1 MSLTPKHRIVGCPLA
16 ERGQNLHLGYDA
28 KNKDKICYPA
38 RCGIVIRS
46 LSCAERSLARRAH
59 AEPPPDGRRCSQGC
73 DGRRRVHGLPRRGQ
87 HDGGQ
92 VLALGLLHRLRL
104 HRPRR
109 MYNAGFDVM
118 RF

>member
-59 AEPPPDGRRCSQGC
+59 GR
-73 DGRRRVHGLPRRGQ
+73 
-87 HDGGQ
+87 
-92 VLALGLLHRLRL
+92 A
-104 HRPRR
+104 
-109 MYNAGFDVM
+109 AA
-118 RF
+118 

>member
-1 MSLTPKHRIVGCPLA
+1 MSLTLKHRIVGCPLA

-59 AEPPPDGRRCSQGC
+59 GR
-73 DGRRRVHGLPRRGQ
+73 
-87 HDGGQ
+87 
-92 VLALGLLHRLRL
+92 A
-104 HRPRR
+104 
-109 MYNAGFDVM
+109 AA
-118 RF
+118 